1 MAPERLGNPC
11 LDAAALQIELEPD
24 PWKVVGAEG
33 QCLVQGRQPRRDLP
47 EICEGAPAHASA
59 GGAVAHLA
67 QVAGMREHER
77 TVDEV
82 EHVELEHVA
91 AELDREL
98 EGRERV
104 LGRERGGTAMADARK
119 LARRPA
125 KLDQVRFTTTTAQSS
140 ASSPRAN
147 ARQSSSTH
155 CASSPAGRSRRSP
168 SSRSR
173 RASPYSS
180 PSRRASITPSV

>member
-1 MAPERLGNPC
+1 MGCADTSVEDVGVRLIFRCCPERLSASSAAN
-11 LDAAALQIELEPD
+11 LYAWVALQLFAALQIELEPD

-33 QCLVQGRQPRRDLP
+33 QCLVQSRQPGRDLP

-67 QVAGMREHER
+67 QVAGMRKHKR
-77 TVDEV
+77 PVDEV

-104 LGRERGGTAMADARK
+104 LGR
-119 LARRPA
+119 
-125 KLDQVRFTTTTAQSS
+125 
-140 ASSPRAN
+140 
-147 ARQSSSTH
+147 
-155 CASSPAGRSRRSP
+155 
-168 SSRSR
+168 
-173 RASPYSS
+173 
-180 PSRRASITPSV
+180 

>member
-1 MAPERLGNPC
+1 VAPERLGNPC
-11 LDAAALQIELEPD
+11 LNAAALQIDLEPD

-33 QCLVQGRQPRRDLP
+33 QCLVQSRQPGRDLP

-67 QVAGMREHER
+67 QVAGMRKHKR
-77 TVDEV
+77 PVDEV

-104 LGRERGGTAMADARK
+104 LGR
-119 LARRPA
+119 
-125 KLDQVRFTTTTAQSS
+125 
-140 ASSPRAN
+140 
-147 ARQSSSTH
+147 
-155 CASSPAGRSRRSP
+155 
-168 SSRSR
+168 
-173 RASPYSS
+173 
-180 PSRRASITPSV
+180 